1 MDDVSDAPQTVQERV
16 WAPSDAQVA
25 ALVTLHPVQLWPV
38 AEIACVSVCP
48 QRLQVRAID
57 PFDVQVGFCV
67 VTQSPKLCPSAPDVC
82 SVLVWPQ

>member
-1 MDDVSDAPQTVQERV
+1 VQERV

-25 ALVTLHPVQLWPV
+25 ALVTLQPVQLWPV